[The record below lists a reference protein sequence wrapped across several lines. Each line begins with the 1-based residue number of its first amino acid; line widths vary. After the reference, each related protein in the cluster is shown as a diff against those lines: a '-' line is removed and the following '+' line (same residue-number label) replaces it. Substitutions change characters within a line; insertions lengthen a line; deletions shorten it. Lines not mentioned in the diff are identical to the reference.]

1 MTEIQIEPNSFE
13 MVFFD
18 AEKIVNLASE
28 VAQKLGLGN
37 EQIKLRI
44 D

>member
-18 AEKIVNLASE
+18 AEKIVNLDGTTGT
-28 VAQKLGLGN
+28 V
-37 EQIKLRI
+37 I
-44 D
+44 